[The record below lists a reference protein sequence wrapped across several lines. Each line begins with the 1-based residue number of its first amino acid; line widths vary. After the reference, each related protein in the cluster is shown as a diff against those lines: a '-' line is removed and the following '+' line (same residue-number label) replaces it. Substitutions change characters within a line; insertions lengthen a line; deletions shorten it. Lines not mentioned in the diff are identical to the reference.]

1 MKKKKVARI
10 LAVIAIIGVT
20 AYLIYRRYSG
30 GDSSGSSPNIDKAT
44 PMPEATGGGMGV
56 FPLKRGSSGNEVRH
70 LQRWLNST
78 GPAPYAN
85 LDPTITHHS
94 PVDVD
99 GKFGPKTEASL
110 RQATKNMYTYV
121 TKAYYDMKN
130 MQNF

>member
-1 MKKKKVARI
+1 MKKKKVAII
-10 LAVIAIIGVT
+10 LAVIAVTGVT

-30 GDSSGSSPNIDKAT
+30 GKDTPSGSNSSSSEESTLPAST
-44 PMPEATGGGMGV
+44 SGV

-85 LDPTITHHS
+85 LDPTITYHS

-110 RQATKNMYTYV
+110 RQATKGMYTYV